1 MYTYN
6 PQYKPFFGLPISNA
20 QTRVE
25 NLYEHLYKAI
35 PSTLAVFDTLD
46 KRKVL
51 EYLQAN
57 YTRYLSNLVYQ
68 SDGSTDQ
75 SIWISKDASLQIVI
89 EVSNLK
95 LGFTSKLIEDLDS
108 PSSGTCALNA
118 ASESLEE
125 LEELYRAMSVN
136 CLQTSKSKIHMLV
149 NYYGEVD
156 LKPLDSPAIEVDIQL
171 NYGKSF
177 LSVSDSIVESLNSK
191 TSGLY
196 LFYGEPGT
204 GKSSYI
210 KYLLSGVLKRKV
222 VYVPINL
229 INSLMSPD
237 FLPLLLNNQN
247 TILVIEDA
255 EKALLSREDSPE
267 NSSLVSSILNLTDS
281 FISTTLNIS
290 IVATFNTARE
300 NLDKALL
307 RKGRLRHSYEF
318 KKLCTEEAQALVD
331 SLGFDYKAT
340 EAMTL
345 ADIYNLYENSGHVD
359 APKKVVT
366 GFGS

>member
-1 MYTYN
+1 MYITHT
-6 PQYKPFFGLPISNA
+6 QYKPFFGSPANNA
-20 QTRVE
+20 QARTE
-25 NLYEHLYKAI
+25 NIYEHLHKAI
-35 PSTLAVFDTLD
+35 PNTVAIFDILD
-46 KRKVL
+46 KGKVL
-51 EYLQAN
+51 EYLKAN
-57 YTRYLSNLVYQ
+57 YTRYLSNFVYQ
-68 SDGSTDQ
+68 EGGTTDQ
-75 SIWISKDASLQIVI
+75 SVWISKEGAVPVVV

-95 LGFTSKLIEDLDS
+95 LGFASRILDDAENT
-108 PSSGTCALNA
+108 SSGSCALNA
-118 ASESLEE
+118 ASESLDALEALHKE
-125 LEELYRAMSVN
+125 LTAN
-136 CLQTSKSKIHMLV
+136 CRQTSKSRIHMLV
-149 NYYGEVD
+149 NYYGDVD
-156 LKPLDSPAIEVDIQL
+156 LKPLDIPEVETDIRL
-171 NYGKSF
+171 NYGKEF
-177 LSVSDSIVESLNSK
+177 LAVNDTIIESLNSK
-191 TSGLY
+191 SSGLY

-267 NSSLVSSILNLTDS
+267 NSSLVSAVLNLTDS

-307 RKGRLRHSYEF
+307 RKGRLQHSHEF
-318 KKLCTEEAQALVD
+318 KKLDTAEAQMLID
-331 SLGFDYKAT
+331 HLGFEHKAT
-340 EAMTL
+340 EPMTL
-345 ADIYNLYENSGHVD
+345 ADIYNLYTNSGYTP
-359 APKKVVT
+359 APQKVVT
-366 GFGS
+366 GFGV

>member
-1 MYTYN
+1 MYTTHT
-6 PQYKPFFGLPISNA
+6 QYKPFFGSPANNTQA
-20 QTRVE
+20 RVE
-25 NLYEHLYKAI
+25 NLYEHLYGSV
-35 PSTLAVFDTLD
+35 PNTLAVYDSLD
-46 KRKVL
+46 KYKVL
-51 EYLQAN
+51 EYLKDK
-57 YTRYLSNLVYQ
+57 YTKHLTSLVYQ
-68 SDGSTDQ
+68 EDGSTDQ
-75 SIWISKDASLQIVI
+75 SVWLSKDTSLPVVV

-95 LGFTSKLIEDLDS
+95 LGFASRITDDHSAAA
-108 PSSGTCALNA
+108 GACALHA

-125 LEELYRAMSVN
+125 LEELHKTLLTGCKHV
-136 CLQTSKSKIHMLV
+136 SKSRIHMLV
-149 NYYGEVD
+149 NYYGEID
-156 LKPLDSPAIEVDIQL
+156 LKPLDIPEVAVDLQL
-171 NYGKSF
+171 NYGKAF
-177 LSVSDSIVESLNSK
+177 VDTNNEITESLNTK
-191 TSGLY
+191 NSGLY

-247 TILVIEDA
+247 SILVIEDA

-267 NSSLVSSILNLTDS
+267 NSSLVSAILNLTDS

-290 IVATFNTARE
+290 IVATFNTAKE

-318 KKLCTEEAQALVD
+318 KKLKAEEAQALINH
-331 SLGFDYKAT
+331 LGFDHKT
-340 EAMTL
+340 TSAMTL
-345 ADIYNLYENSGHVD
+345 ADIYNLNEDPGYKA
-359 APKKVVT
+359 APEKVIA
-366 GFGS
+366 GFGA